1 MQMILKFHLIIS
13 YDWIDNNND
22 TKITSNELSM
32 VNRAG
37 SWGTVQEL
45 RVSEPK
51 EKFEGTPLVGVYP
64 VPTRYSYWLGDTKQ
78 NSTSMDYTL
87 SASYYEKEKWSV
99 LWPESEIIS
108 VPPKDTATVDVTL
121 SRSQ

>member
-1 MQMILKFHLIIS
+1 
-13 YDWIDNNND
+13 
-22 TKITSNELSM
+22 M

-51 EKFEGTPLVGVYP
+51 EKFDGVLLVGVYP
-64 VPTRYSYWLGDTKQ
+64 VPTIFSYWLGYTKQ

-87 SASYYEKEKWSV
+87 SHTHS
-99 LWPESEIIS
+99 
-108 VPPKDTATVDVTL
+108 
-121 SRSQ
+121 